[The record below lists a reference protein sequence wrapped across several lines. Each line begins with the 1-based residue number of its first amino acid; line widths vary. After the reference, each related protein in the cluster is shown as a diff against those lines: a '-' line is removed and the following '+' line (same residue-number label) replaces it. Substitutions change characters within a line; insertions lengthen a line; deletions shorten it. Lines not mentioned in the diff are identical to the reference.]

1 MFHRAP
7 AGRDRGEL
15 GTVFQR
21 VGPVRG
27 AAILRMVGLGLQAIT
42 LLLAARWS
50 GLANFGSLSFTLAVA
65 TIGMIPAAAL
75 ADLVL
80 RTVSDGD
87 RQLPQLVGWGT
98 RLLISTAPVAAGL
111 AYAWLNLLPGSNRAT
126 FGAAEAIVCTVYCG
140 ALGLTQFLQAVLRV
154 YWNPL
159 RAAIADGL
167 LRPLVALIAILA
179 GATSRLGLHLAYAAS
194 AVTALCV
201 MIVQS
206 RRAGLRWSVG
216 RVDPQ
221 WRRSTA
227 WFGLSHSAFAIT
239 TRGPV
244 IVLGAIS
251 GTVAVAELAIAQR
264 FTEIAVTVLLVA
276 SFASS
281 PRLANLVAERRL
293 REAERYSR
301 RVGAWAAGGAI
312 GLLTAE
318 SLVLRPLLRLL
329 GSDTSTTRLMFL
341 ALAVGAIIDAVAG
354 QTNLMPTLFEL
365 ERRASRVHLAVAVFV
380 IIAAAG
386 LITATNATGAALAI
400 ALGSVLSNLLILR
413 LVRRSV
419 GITASPLVPV
429 LSMARG

>member
-1 MFHRAP
+1 M
-7 AGRDRGEL
+7 
-15 GTVFQR
+15 
-21 VGPVRG
+21 
-27 AAILRMVGLGLQAIT
+27 RMVGLGVQAIT

-80 RTVSDGD
+80 RTVSAGD
-87 RQLPQLVGWGT
+87 RQLSVLVMWGT
-98 RLLISTAPVAAGL
+98 RIIVLSAPVAAGL
-111 AYAWLNLLPGSNRAT
+111 AYAWLHFLPGSNRAT
-126 FGAAEAIVCTVYCG
+126 FAAAEAIACTLYCG

-159 RAAIADGL
+159 LAAIADGV
-167 LRPLVALIAILA
+167 LRPIVALVIILA

-194 AVTALCV
+194 AVAALLV
-201 MIVQS
+201 MLTQS
-206 RRAGLRWSVG
+206 RRAGLRWDGLLRSANG
-216 RVDPQ
+216 GVDPQ

-244 IVLGAIS
+244 IVLGVIS

-329 GSDTSTTRLMFL
+329 GTDTSTTRIMFL
-341 ALAVGAIIDAVAG
+341 ALAVGTIVDASAG

-365 ERRASRVHLAVAVFV
+365 ERRASRVHLTVAVFV
-380 IIAAAG
+380 IAA
-386 LITATNATGAALAI
+386 TATLVTFTNASGAAIAI
-400 ALGSVLSNLLILR
+400 ALGSILSNLLILR
-413 LVRRSV
+413 LVRKSI
-419 GITASPLVPV
+419 GITASPLVPI
-429 LSMARG
+429 LTMARG

>member
-1 MFHRAP
+1 M
-7 AGRDRGEL
+7 
-15 GTVFQR
+15 
-21 VGPVRG
+21 
-27 AAILRMVGLGLQAIT
+27 RMVGLGIQAVT

-87 RQLPQLVGWGT
+87 RQLSQLVSWGT
-98 RLLISTAPVAAGL
+98 RIIVGSAPVAAGL
-111 AYAWLNLLPGSNRAT
+111 AFAWLHLLPASNQAT
-126 FGAAEAIVCTVYCG
+126 FGAAEAVTCIVYCG

-159 RAAIADGL
+159 LAAIADGL
-167 LRPLVALIAILA
+167 FRPLVALVAILV
-179 GATSRLGLHLAYAAS
+179 GATSRVGLHLAYAAS
-194 AVTALCV
+194 AVAALAV
-201 MIVQS
+201 MLVQS
-206 RRAGLRWSVG
+206 HRAGVRWTGLRWSSTG
-216 RVDPQ
+216 GVDPQ

-244 IVLGAIS
+244 IVLGVIS

-281 PRLANLVAERRL
+281 PRLANLVAERRV

-301 RVGAWAAGGAI
+301 RVGAWAAGCAI

-318 SLVLRPLLRLL
+318 ALVLRPLLRLL
-329 GSDTSTTRLMFL
+329 GTDTSTTRLMFL
-341 ALAVGAIIDAVAG
+341 ALAVGTIIDAAAG

-365 ERRASRVHLAVAVFV
+365 ERHASRVHLSVAVFV
-380 IIAAAG
+380 IAA
-386 LITATNATGAALAI
+386 TAALVTVTNASGAAVAV
-400 ALGSVLSNLLILR
+400 ALGSILSNLLILR
-413 LVRRSV
+413 LVRRSI
-419 GITASPLVPV
+419 GITASPLVPI
-429 LSMARG
+429 LTTPHG